1 MAPLRI
7 HFRLIVCT
15 VLGAFLL
22 APAAAWAQTA
32 GQQGN
37 GNKGYSRLQ
46 GGQWGGN
53 RPRSAAQQIPL
64 GPVPETP
71 GGLNVAQAKDQTQ
84 QAQTPPAQPR
94 GRVRIQGRTRAEEP
108 VPFPAP
114 AGLSVDLREQMRK
127 FVLSITDFSRRHRR
141 NFMIITRGGLE
152 LLIKRDPVD
161 ETRISPAR
169 TYIRAIDGVLQEG
182 VFFGSR
188 VFGEPPPAER
198 QARMLRLTDL
208 AKANGLKVF
217 VMDFGDDPKTVEES
231 HRQNMEK
238 GYVSITAHAPAAEL
252 TSLPPYPRRPYGEN
266 SKSIISLKDV
276 SNFAVISDSSAFG
289 RIDEFAMKM
298 HGTNYDLLIVDV
310 FHGRTPLSRQAVE
323 TLKYKRVG
331 AKRLVFAT
339 VNVGS
344 AASYRYYWKP
354 AWREGSPPWIVAPVR
369 DDPDRYHVQFWR
381 PEWQRIIS
389 GDTNSYVFGAIAQG
403 FDGVV
408 LEGIEEAY
416 RFFEGGGEEPE
427 EEAPATPPTVEVTP
441 AAEAAP
447 AAEAP
452 PAGAGAGPAAAGTPP
467 AAQ

>member
-1 MAPLRI
+1 MARFKIL
-7 HFRLIVCT
+7 FRLIAGM
-15 VLGAFLL
+15 VLGALLL
-22 APAAAWAQTA
+22 APGGAGAQTA

-37 GNKGYSRLQ
+37 DKKGYFRLQ
-46 GGQWGGN
+46 GGQWGGKKAQ
-53 RPRSAAQQIPL
+53 SAAQQIPL
-64 GPVPETP
+64 APVAETP
-71 GGLNVAQAKDQTQ
+71 GGLNAAQAKDQTE
-84 QAQTPPAQPR
+84 QAQTPPPAQPR
-94 GRVRIQGRTRAEEP
+94 GQVRVQGRPLVEEP
-108 VPFPAP
+108 VPLPAP

-127 FVLSITDFSRRHRR
+127 FVLSITNFSRRHRR
-141 NFMIITRGGLE
+141 NFMIVTHGALE

-182 VFFGSR
+182 VFFGSK

-198 QARMLRLTDL
+198 QARTLRLTDL

-217 VMDFGDDPKTVEES
+217 VMDFGKDPKTVEES
-231 HRQNMEK
+231 HRQNMKK

-252 TSLPPYPRRPYGEN
+252 ISLPPYPRRPYGEN
-266 SKSIISLKDV
+266 SKSIISLKNV
-276 SNFAVISDSSAFG
+276 SNFAVISDSSSFG
-289 RIDEFAMKM
+289 RMDEFALKM

-310 FHGRTPLSRQAVE
+310 FHGRTPLNRQAVE
-323 TLKYKRVG
+323 TLKYKKLG

-339 VNVGS
+339 INVGS

-354 AWREGSPPWIVAPVR
+354 TWGEGSPPWIAAPTR

-389 GDTNSYVFGAIAQG
+389 GDTKSYVYGAIAQG

-416 RFFEGGGEEPE
+416 RFFEGGGEEQE
-427 EEAPATPPTVEVTP
+427 EEAPA
-441 AAEAAP
+441 AAP
-447 AAEAP
+447 AAEVT
-452 PAGAGAGPAAAGTPP
+452 PAEATPAEATPATAGTAP

>member
-1 MAPLRI
+1 MARLRI
-7 HFRLIVCT
+7 HFHLIVCMI
-15 VLGAFLL
+15 LGALLL
-22 APAAAWAQTA
+22 APDASWAQTA

-37 GNKGYSRLQ
+37 GKKGYSRLQ
-46 GGQWGGN
+46 GGQWGSGQS
-53 RPRSAAQQIPL
+53 RSAAQRIPL
-64 GPVPETP
+64 APAAETP
-71 GGLNVAQAKDQTQ
+71 GGRTVAQAKGQSE

-94 GRVRIQGRTRAEEP
+94 GRVRIQGRTQAEEL
-108 VPFPAP
+108 VPLPAP

-127 FVLSITDFSRRHRR
+127 FILSITNFSRRHRR
-141 NFMIITRGGLE
+141 NFMFVTRGGLE

-169 TYIRAIDGVLQEG
+169 TYIRAIDGVLEEG
-182 VFFGSR
+182 LFFGSK

-198 QARMLRLTDL
+198 QGRTLRLTDL

-231 HRQNMEK
+231 HRLNMEK

-252 TSLPPYPRRPYGEN
+252 NSLPPYPRRPYGEN
-266 SKSIISLKDV
+266 SKSILSLKDV

-289 RIDEFAMKM
+289 RVDEFALKM

-323 TLKYKRVG
+323 TLKYKKIG

-339 VNVGS
+339 VDVGS

-369 DDPDRYHVQFWR
+369 DDPDRYYVQFWR

-389 GDTNSYVFGAIAQG
+389 GDTKSYIYGAIAQG

-427 EEAPATPPTVEVTP
+427 EEAPATAPT
-441 AAEAAP
+441 AEATP
-447 AAEAP
+447 AEAP
-452 PAGAGAGPAAAGTPP
+452 PAGEAAPAGAGTPP

>member
-1 MAPLRI
+1 MARFGI
-7 HFRLIVCT
+7 HSRLIVCT
-15 VLGAFLL
+15 VLGPLLL

-46 GGQWGGN
+46 GGQWGSAQA
-53 RPRSAAQQIPL
+53 RSAAQRIPL
-64 GPVPETP
+64 APVAETP
-71 GGLNVAQAKDQTQ
+71 VGLKVAQAKDPLQ

-94 GRVRIQGRTRAEEP
+94 GRVRIQGRTVEEEP
-108 VPFPAP
+108 VPLPAP

-127 FVLSITDFSRRHRR
+127 FVLSITNFSRRHRR
-141 NFMIITRGGLE
+141 NFMIVTRGGLE
-152 LLIKRDPVD
+152 LLIKRDPAD

-169 TYIRAIDGVLQEG
+169 TYIRAIDGVLVEG
-182 VFFGSR
+182 VFFGSK

-198 QARMLRLTDL
+198 QARTLRLTDL

-231 HRQNMEK
+231 HRRNKEK

-252 TSLPPYPRRPYGEN
+252 NSLPPYPRRPYDEN
-266 SKSIISLKDV
+266 AKSIVSLKDV
-276 SNFAVISDSSAFG
+276 LNFAVISDSSSFG
-289 RIDEFAMKM
+289 RIDEFALKM
-298 HGTNYDLLIVDV
+298 HRTNYDLLIVDV

-323 TLKYKRVG
+323 TLKYKRIG

-354 AWREGSPPWIVAPVR
+354 TWGEGSPPWIGAPLR
-369 DDPDRYHVQFWR
+369 DDPDSYNVKFWR

-389 GDTNSYVFGAIAQG
+389 GDTNSYIYGAIAQG

-416 RFFEGGGEEPE
+416 RFFEGGGEEQEEE
-427 EEAPATPPTVEVTP
+427 EEAPAPTPT
-441 AAEAAP
+441 AEAAP
-447 AAEAP
+447 AEAP
-452 PAGAGAGPAAAGTPP
+452 PAEAPPAAAGTPP